1 MFQVVPSQ
9 GEEKKLRAVADAAGD
24 QRIAVRY
31 PASYGRGPW
40 FHEFVE
46 LLRRTRPGAAFV
58 RIPTEPDR
66 VERALL
72 ELASNFGR
80 DHLAA
85 VAEALR
91 KEPNSLA
98 AALGCLDKALDG
110 DRALIVDGWS
120 ALRVSDDTYDAGH
133 ALDERF
139 RDARN
144 WLADHAWVISDYDF
158 EPPPGFAETTIR
170 LPDADDEF
178 PPTTL
183 CNGGVYPRPDLWRRF
198 APDVGA
204 YNSALAM
211 LALQESPDAKVTP
224 PAWKIRD
231 HVATRLPGHALELLF
246 LLGVHARPLDNE
258 ALSVLSVEL
267 SARELL
273 VHLGICESLPSGIA
287 LDPAWTVWCNDELGH
302 RKRDYH
308 AQLANAFAG
317 MVQPDDQAA
326 DRAALAVL
334 EAHRHFVALGDDQR
348 ARRFAKYSAALLVE
362 EGKRRSLERQF
373 DDSARLYESV
383 LSLADKA
390 ELPLPPRLRGYVTH
404 YIHFNR
410 AMARTESIA
419 ETERGYTDALKDW
432 PENALFW
439 SRLVRTQ
446 FYAGKP
452 AAALKTLA
460 RAMDTVE
467 EHPDKEPVL
476 IARTVRGLLKRY
488 ERERN
493 GDLLVDAS
501 LVWRSYRPSSSA
513 TRDVEYLL
521 RDSLEK
527 GWHASEL
534 ALPGEITLVFVRPQF
549 VRVMYVGHWVAE
561 LEKLDIIAA
570 AETPDEAIANLIRE
584 ARAEAKSLVAALT
597 HTLDAETRLRK
608 QVLMG
613 AIDVAA
619 SGLDASAPA
628 HLWVV
633 GDLVRE
639 DGEVWLR
646 TRGSRDLWFEV
657 PEPLASTAVP
667 SDMPYLAEVVTE
679 GSGIAVGPV
688 LRLVATQGTTD
699 QIWQEWRRRMNG
711 DN

>member
-9 GEEKKLRAVADAAGD
+9 GEEKKLRAVADAAGE
-24 QRIAVRY
+24 QRVAVRY

-46 LLRRTRPGAAFV
+46 VLQRARPGAAFV

-91 KEPNSLA
+91 EEPNSLSG
-98 AALGCLDKALDG
+98 ALRCLDNALDG
-110 DRALIVDGWS
+110 ATVIVDGWS

-144 WLADHAWVISDYDF
+144 WLADHACVISDYEFD
-158 EPPPGFAETTIR
+158 PPPGFAETTIR
-170 LPDADDEF
+170 LPDAEDEF

-183 CNGGVYPRPDLWRRF
+183 RNGRTYPRPDLWKRF

-231 HVATRLPGHALELLF
+231 HVASRLPGHALELLF

-258 ALSVLSVEL
+258 ALSVLGVEQ

-287 LDPAWTVWCNDELGH
+287 LDPAWTVWCVDELGS

-308 AQLANAFAG
+308 SQLANAFAG
-317 MVQPDDQAA
+317 IVRPDDQAA

-348 ARRFAKYSAALLVE
+348 ARRFARYSAALLVE
-362 EGKRRSLERQF
+362 EGKRRSLERRF
-373 DDSARLYESV
+373 DDAARLYESV
-383 LSLADKA
+383 LSLADKS

-404 YIHFNR
+404 YTHFNR

-419 ETERGYTDALKDW
+419 ETERGYAEALREW
-432 PENALFW
+432 PANALFW

-446 FYAGKP
+446 FYAGKS
-452 AAALKTLA
+452 AAALKTLE
-460 RAMDTVE
+460 RALDTVE
-467 EHPDKEPVL
+467 PHPDKEPVL

-488 ERERN
+488 EHEHD
-493 GDLLVDAS
+493 GELLVDAS
-501 LVWRSYRPSSSA
+501 FVWGDYKPTSSA
-513 TRDVEYLL
+513 SRDVEHLL
-521 RDSLEK
+521 RHALET
-527 GWHASEL
+527 GWLASKL
-534 ALPGEITLVFVRPQF
+534 ALPNETALAFVRPQF
-549 VRVMYVGHWVAE
+549 VKVTYSGHWVAE
-561 LEKLDIIAA
+561 LEKLDIIST
-570 AETPDEAIANLIRE
+570 AETPDAALTNLIHE
-584 ARAEAKSLVAALT
+584 ACTEAKSLVAALT

-613 AIDVAA
+613 AIDVVA
-619 SGLDASAPA
+619 SGLDARSPE

-633 GDLVRE
+633 GDLVRD
-639 DGEVWLR
+639 DGKVWLR

-657 PEPLASTAVP
+657 PEPLASAVIP
-667 SDMPYLAEVVTE
+667 SDMPYLAEVVGE
-679 GSGIAVGPV
+679 ASGIPVGPV
-688 LRLVATQGTTD
+688 LQLVATQGTTD